1 MSETVYRELQRML
14 DSIPNGFPATESG
27 VEIKILKKIFT
38 EDEARL
44 FMKLRMNMETV
55 EQIAKRTGLDRAML
69 EEKLKIMDQKG
80 QLFGFA
86 AGDQSYYRIM
96 PYVFGIYEFQLHRM
110 DRELAELFEEYAAS
124 GFRKEYF
131 SHGPALM
138 KVVPIGIELPHG
150 GTVEP
155 YESVAALIEQAKSW
169 AVNDCI
175 CKKEKALTGH
185 RCDRPMEVCM
195 ALAPVENAF
204 GEGGFGA
211 RKISKEEAYRVLRL
225 SEEAGLVHMVSN
237 YRAGHFFICNC
248 CECCCGPLVALKLT
262 SRDAVAKSNYCAVV
276 DTDRCTACGICVDRC
291 QADAVA
297 VNDYAEIGDCIGCG
311 LCVSTCPSGAIS
323 MKRRE
328 PADSPPVPEGEIE
341 WLEQRARS
349 RGMDDGFKRLF
360 SSD

>member
-27 VEIKILKKIFT
+27 VEIRILKKIFT
-38 EDEARL
+38 EDEAEL
-44 FMKLRMNMETV
+44 FMKLKMSMEPV
-55 EQIAKRTGLDRAML
+55 AKIAQRTGMD
-69 EEKLKIMDQKG
+69 ESILKERLRIMDQKG
-80 QLFGFA
+80 QIFGFA
-86 AGDQSYYRIM
+86 AGGQSYYRIM

-110 DRELAELFEEYAAS
+110 DRELAELFEEYAAA
-124 GFRKEYF
+124 GFRQEYF
-131 SHGPALM
+131 SRGPAMM
-138 KVVPIGIELPHG
+138 KVVPIGIELPRG
-150 GTVEP
+150 GAVEP
-155 YESVAALIEQAKSW
+155 YESVAALIEQARSW

-204 GEGGFGA
+204 GEDGFSA
-211 RKISKEEAYRVLRL
+211 RRISKEEAYRILSL

-248 CECCCGPLVALKLT
+248 CECCCGPLMALKLT
-262 SRDAVAKSNYCAVV
+262 SRDAVAKSNYYALV
-276 DTDRCTACGICVDRC
+276 DAEKCTACGTCVERC
-291 QADAVA
+291 QADAVT
-297 VNDYAEIGDCIGCG
+297 VNECAEIGDCIGCG

-328 PADSPPVPEGEIE
+328 PSDSPPVPEGELE